1 MRIEHYSFGKI
12 TIDGKV
18 YTSDVIIYPDR
29 VDASWWRKEGHYLQK
44 ADLADIV
51 AAKPELLIVG
61 TGAHG
66 VMAVPEGTISFLESH
81 NISVLV
87 EKTDKA
93 VELFNNQPQGK
104 KVIAAL
110 HLTC

>member
-1 MRIEHYSFGKI
+1 MRIEHYSFGRI
-12 TIDGKV
+12 SIDGTL

-44 ADLADIV
+44 VDLADIV
-51 AAKPELLIVG
+51 AAGPELLIVG

-66 VMAVPEGTISFLESH
+66 VMAVPDSTIAYLSSH
-81 NISVLV
+81 NIALLA

-93 VELFNNQPQGK
+93 VELFNNQPPGK